1 MAPVLLVDDN
11 ADDVLLMT
19 RAFSATA
26 ITVPLRVLSDGAAAI
41 EYLSGAGEYADRAA
55 HPLPALMLLDLK
67 MPRISGFAVLDWLR
81 QQPALKRLPVVVL
94 TSSSQEMDVNR
105 AYDLGANSY
114 IVKPSG
120 LQHIAQ
126 VAKEIEAYWLK
137 WNQRPALREV

>member
-1 MAPVLLVDDN
+1 MTPVLLVDDN

-26 ITVPLRVLSDGAAAI
+26 IRAPLRVLGDGAAAI
-41 EYLSGAGEYADRAA
+41 AYLSGTGEYSNRSA
-55 HPLPALMLLDLK
+55 HPLPVLMLLDLK
-67 MPRISGFAVLDWLR
+67 MPRVSGFAVLEWLR
-81 QQPALKRLPVVVL
+81 QQPTLKRLPVVVL
-94 TSSSQEMDVNR
+94 TSSSQEADVNR

-120 LQHIAQ
+120 LQQIAQ
-126 VAKEIEAYWLK
+126 VAKEIDVYWLK

>member
-26 ITVPLRVLSDGAAAI
+26 ITAPLRVLTDGAAAI
-41 EYLSGAGEYADRAA
+41 EYLSGAGEYADRTA

-67 MPRISGFAVLDWLR
+67 MPRVSGFAVLEWLR

-94 TSSSQEMDVNR
+94 TSSSQETDVNR

-120 LQHIAQ
+120 LKQIAQ
-126 VAKEIEAYWLK
+126 VASEIEAYWLK
-137 WNQRPALREV
+137 WNQRPVLREV